1 MCRVVWWECFCEKF
15 LSNFLPCYSSLSF
28 WERHKATD
36 AVESLTHF
44 LALYNPLYP
53 PPLPQHYR
61 EDFRGTIVKDPR
73 ERRVWKGVTYQDKVS
88 NGPKFWLRTK
98 NLASYNW
105 YTARSPA
112 KNLHWSCKLFF
123 KRKYSTSKEKR
134 SLSRK
139 F

>member
-1 MCRVVWWECFCEKF
+1 MLLRKIPFKFPSLLFLFKF
-15 LSNFLPCYSSLSF
+15 LRDIKQLIQLRAWLISWLSTTPF
-28 WERHKATD
+28 T
-36 AVESLTHF
+36 
-44 LALYNPLYP
+44 P

-88 NGPKFWLRTK
+88 NGPKFWQKILPVTIDVQPE
-98 NLASYNW
+98 AQQ
-105 YTARSPA
+105 